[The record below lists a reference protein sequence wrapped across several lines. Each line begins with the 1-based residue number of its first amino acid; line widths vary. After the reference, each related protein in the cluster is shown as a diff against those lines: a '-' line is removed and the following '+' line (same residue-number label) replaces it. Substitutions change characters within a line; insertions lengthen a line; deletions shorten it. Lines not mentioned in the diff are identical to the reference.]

1 MKKKNLLL
9 IGLAALILFIIIAIQ
24 VIFQTPLTN
33 LDKKLNIVMP
43 NIENPNLVSFFS
55 ILGII
60 FDAKV
65 LTLVVIILA
74 LFLWILKLKKEAYFT
89 SITMIISAL
98 ITLILKD
105 IFHIARPLNILIQ
118 EVDNSFPSGHAS
130 IIVIFTGLL
139 TYLIFNKIKNKT
151 IRGASICISIFLIL
165 LISFSRLYLN
175 AHWLSDVLGGFC
187 LGVFILT
194 LAILIKENLE
204 KY

>member
-9 IGLAALILFIIIAIQ
+9 ICLAALILFIIIAIQ

-187 LGVFILT
+187 IGAFILS
-194 LAILIKENLE
+194 LAILIKETLE

>member
-187 LGVFILT
+187 IGAFILS
-194 LAILIKENLE
+194 LAILIKETLE

>member
-118 EVDNSFPSGHAS
+118 EVDNSFPSGHAR

-187 LGVFILT
+187 IGAFILS
-194 LAILIKENLE
+194 LAILIKETLE